1 MEVEDGKV
9 CVVARLEVVK
19 KGDFACHDMVLCPV
33 PGCPFAVGTGMQRDS
48 IPAHFAATTRAAT
61 HGEWSV
67 EKSRKPPAKRRRES
81 KPSAGTLQA
90 RLANFFLRPAEV
102 AAAEVPMEL
111 EEVAREVEPVAVGDD
126 AADTPLPADGE
137 APAPASRSL
146 LAQLG
151 DVPRLLLSLIREV
164 RRLPAAIIA
173 AQREAE
179 EKKEAATAA
188 SRIKGATL
196 AELAEENGLL
206 LEEGWLKCIPCLHH
220 APRLSGGRSGTQQ
233 PGCFNALRRLS
244 ELKVDLCK
252 HFQRPSHTAA
262 CNAAAE
268 KERQE
273 KAATSAG
280 WNIGRAIYYRAC
292 PVDSR
297 YSSCVHSTLPR
308 RTAELL
314 EAMSHISYERMIVL
328 LDGCGINVGTLNH
341 SRKFMA
347 SFLPSLHFV
356 FRSRMQRFFA
366 APVAIFGGRLLP
378 FALMSDKLTVKR
390 ITQEA
395 GGVIYMDVT
404 VGELKAQTY
413 RPEKTLYSSR
423 SKVLRRLDT
432 AVAKHTFLA

>member
-1 MEVEDGKV
+1 MPEAG
-9 CVVARLEVVK
+9 VK
-19 KGDFACHDMVLCPV
+19 YSNPGWKKSTVGPTPKCRTKGGP
-33 PGCPFAVGTGMQRDS
+33 R
-48 IPAHFAATTRAAT
+48 
-61 HGEWSV
+61 
-67 EKSRKPPAKRRRES
+67 PPK
-81 KPSAGTLQA
+81 
-90 RLANFFLRPAEV
+90 
-102 AAAEVPMEL
+102 AAAEGGPPK
-111 EEVAREVEPVAVGDD
+111 AAGSRAGGDGIRRGG
-126 AADTPLPADGE
+126 LPAAWG
-137 APAPASRSL
+137 
-146 LAQLG
+146 
-151 DVPRLLLSLIREV
+151 
-164 RRLPAAIIA
+164 LPAAIIA

-188 SRIKGATL
+188 TRIKGATL

-378 FALMSDKLTVKR
+378 FAWMSDKLTVKR

-404 VGELKAQTY
+404 VGELKALFVSCEPVPPSGSTPDRLAASHIKVMCETMGVKLSDLLQRAAGFAYDGAYIRANARTY
-413 RPEKTLYSSR
+413 LLKEIKSNDRNNFTTVMWDVAHQFELS
-423 SKVLRRLDT
+423 LWRRL
-432 AVAKHTFLA
+432 